1 MVGVIERCAIVR
13 QCIAAALRPDRDAW
27 AGPKPAY
34 NNQVSRRDRIGFLE
48 NLYMVV
54 VDASELDNRWQ
65 LEFLC
70 PQDV

>member
-1 MVGVIERCAIVR
+1 MGLFLMVGVIERCAIVR

-48 NLYMVV
+48 KLYMVV
-54 VDASELDNRWQ
+54 GDASEPDNK
-65 LEFLC
+65 
-70 PQDV
+70 